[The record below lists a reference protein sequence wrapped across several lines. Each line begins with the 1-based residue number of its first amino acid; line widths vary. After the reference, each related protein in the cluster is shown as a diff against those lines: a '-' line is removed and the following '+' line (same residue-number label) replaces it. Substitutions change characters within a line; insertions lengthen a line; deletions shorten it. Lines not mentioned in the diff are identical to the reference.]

1 MKKVYKR
8 ANNKQSGGKY
18 KAFENSLVKLLKD
31 NGVEFKTANVRI
43 SAQVLNGLYEDGDSR
58 SHQLMHLYG
67 DALEE
72 GGYNKYWAKYLY
84 QTDEKSLN
92 RLRGFQQRM
101 R

>member
-1 MKKVYKR
+1 MKKIYKKG
-8 ANNKQSGGKY
+8 KQSGSKY

-31 NGVEFKTANVRI
+31 NGVDFKTANVRI
-43 SAQVLNGLYEDGDSR
+43 SAQVLNALYEDGDSR
-58 SHQLMHLYG
+58 AHQLMHLYG

-72 GGYNKYWAKYLY
+72 GGYNKYWASYLY

-92 RLRGFQQRM
+92 RLGGFQRRM